1 MTSNRVILAGTAT
14 IAVTFGLARYG
25 YGLFEPELRREFGL
39 SMAQMGLIGSA
50 GYVGYLLALL
60 LVGALV
66 ARVGPRPLVVA
77 GGAAATAG
85 MALVAVARGPVA
97 LTAGLVLAGTS
108 SGWAWAPYSDA
119 VDRLVPRSRR
129 ARALGVIDAG
139 TAFGVTVAG
148 PLALLAYG
156 TGWRPVWLLFAAVAL
171 ATTVYSARVL
181 PRGAHR
187 PVAARGAVGA
197 LGPRW
202 FARRKA
208 LPLYATAAAYGFVG
222 AGYWTYAVAAVE
234 DGGAFGSG
242 DAGRVTTALFWT
254 LIGVAGT
261 AAALTGHA
269 VGRFGLR
276 RVHTA
281 MFGGLAVAVAL
292 LGLAPGAAPA
302 VVASA
307 ALYGPLA
314 VSALPA
320 VWSYRVFPEAPATG
334 FSATLAFLA
343 LGTIAAP
350 AVLGALADARG
361 LRAAFLATALVA
373 LVATA
378 ARPEREP
385 GRTAGRTDGVA
396 VRTNRAL
403 GRTDRAVRRADRA
416 SAPTDT
422 SPSLR
427 ASRTR

>member
-1 MTSNRVILAGTAT
+1 MASNRVILAGTAT

-25 YGLFEPELRREFGL
+25 YGLFEPELRHEFGL

-50 GYVGYLLALL
+50 SYGGYLLALL

-85 MALVAVARGPVA
+85 MTLVALARGPVA

-108 SGWAWAPYSDA
+108 SGWAWAPYSDV
-119 VDRLVPRSRR
+119 VDRLVPRPRR
-129 ARALGVIDAG
+129 ARALGLIDAG

-156 TGWRPVWLLFAAVAL
+156 SGWRPVWLLFAAVAL
-171 ATTVYSARVL
+171 ATTAYNARVL

-187 PVAARGAVGA
+187 PATARGAVG
-197 LGPRW
+197 PRW
-202 FARRKA
+202 FVRRKA
-208 LPLYATAAAYGFVG
+208 VPLYATATAYGFVG

-234 DGGAFGSG
+234 SGGAFGSG
-242 DAGRVTTALFWT
+242 DAERVTTALFWT

-276 RVHTA
+276 RMHTA

-292 LGLAPGAAPA
+292 LGLAPDAAPA

-307 ALYGPLA
+307 VLYGPLA

-334 FSATLAFLA
+334 FSATLACVA
-343 LGTIAAP
+343 LGTISAP

-373 LVATA
+373 LLATA

-385 GRTAGRTDGVA
+385 GRG
-396 VRTNRAL
+396 
-403 GRTDRAVRRADRA
+403 VRRTGRA
-416 SAPTDT
+416 CVPTGR